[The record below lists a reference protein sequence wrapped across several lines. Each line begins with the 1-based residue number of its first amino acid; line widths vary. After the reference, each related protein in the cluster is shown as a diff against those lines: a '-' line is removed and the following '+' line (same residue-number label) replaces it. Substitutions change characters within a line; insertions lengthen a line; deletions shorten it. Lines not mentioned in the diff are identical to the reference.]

1 MTQMRGCIRLQTLT
15 PVQALTPWGKSRH
28 LLHSFPQSKLD
39 SRLIQFVLLPE
50 TPEELSKGLN
60 ENEVCK
66 IVKFYKRFEDSF
78 VEIALLA
85 QVVANGGLVQALAL
99 VQEGSYIFRSFLD
112 QSVLKLK
119 EKWGNLV
126 ID

>member
-1 MTQMRGCIRLQTLT
+1 M
-15 PVQALTPWGKSRH
+15 
-28 LLHSFPQSKLD
+28 
-39 SRLIQFVLLPE
+39 LLPE
-50 TPEELSKGLN
+50 TPEELSKGLD

-99 VQEGSYIFRSFLD
+99 VQEGGYILRSFLD